1 MTIEQ
6 LLSPAVWDHIYE
18 NRNVPQEKRL
28 DEFNK
33 WFADNIELVNES
45 VNKNINEINERI
57 ECGIK
62 RAQLLSEDKNIDL
75 DNMDWDNIN
84 FDEIVQN
91 NKSEEENVENSD
103 SQETEVDDESQN
115 TTIGGKVILT
125 NSLKNKKHNIFSC
138 INAFIDQIEQD
149 EKFKNDPLP
158 EIWGSVDVSG
168 VSNMTALFA
177 FADVP
182 RADLSTWDVSK
193 VKLME
198 GMFYKSSF
206 NDPSICKW
214 GDKVENCENF
224 SRMFTYSDFNQSLKD
239 WKYKMIEKKE
249 LDENGKP
256 IRLSNGKFKV
266 TQIPVNPPLI
276 GANANE
282 EAEIINKFWTDR
294 FYEAY
299 EKESVKKTK
308 NVDLDDEIDE
318 SNEYNNL
325 NKMKHIVD
333 FETFVNEGFRD
344 FVKKGINKVKSFFKS
359 MTVKLGDFIAT
370 FDDKGDVIDAAN
382 PYTALNYISN
392 GLVKGVKAFTKVKN
406 EYLNDNV
413 KSEGDI
419 IQSPEYYGIIDK
431 DSIEYQNYLTMV
443 EMVNEHYAKYG
454 DKLNEAYGESKRI
467 GFPSTDG
474 GLIEV
479 EDIDSKDFL
488 KHLNRIIKNTPYDK
502 GLDYSKPILIWGA
515 PGIGKSSIP
524 NSVIKAWNEKNN
536 LKKTL
541 MVVECGNLTVDGFS
555 LPMPVTYTIGDYLKE
570 NPEAAK
576 LLRGEVGEIEK
587 EIEKITIDVS
597 SEAVKTWLP
606 VYKISPNK
614 KLNIIGNQIANS
626 GTIERVEQIDN
637 GKFRSVEE
645 ETTEGG
651 IILFDE
657 FFRANPQ
664 IFKILMQI
672 LLNRKFNNEFKL
684 GDKWSILACS
694 NRPADDSEV
703 ETSFQF
709 TGAVIGTRFGKQ
721 YNFIPDFDEWKKWA
735 VKHGH
740 FDSYTLEFLSKK
752 DPATR
757 ELTNWHTIRPDEY
770 SKGKTGWPTPRTWAG
785 LMVELH
791 NIIVDEGYSSIL
803 DIPEKELRQEAA
815 GAIGKKVANDYVNFL
830 MKCKT
835 IGFKPEEIFNNP
847 EYEIPTNLT
856 PSDVKGRVEEYINA
870 TFSVDNKPSDYQL
883 TNMINVLGDVFTEDI
898 DNIIRPVFNSIFTKF
913 GFFKNPKEFITKFN
927 DFTQKYMERYEL
939 KSPQELINFLRN

>member
-18 NRNVPQEKRL
+18 NRNIPQEKRL

-45 VNKNINEINERI
+45 VNKNIDKINERI
-57 ECGIK
+57 ESGIQ
-62 RAQLLSEDKNIDL
+62 RAQLLSEDKNIDW

-84 FDEIVQN
+84 FDEIDQN
-91 NKSEEENVENSD
+91 NKSEKETEENSD
-103 SQETEVDDESQN
+103 SPESEINDEGQN

-125 NSLKNKKHNIFSC
+125 NSLKNLKHNIFSC
-138 INAFIDQIEQD
+138 INAFVDQVEQD
-149 EKFKNDPLP
+149 EKLKNDPLP

-182 RADLSTWDVSK
+182 RADLSTWDVSS

-214 GDKVENCENF
+214 GDKVQNCENF

-256 IRLSNGKFKV
+256 IRLPNGKFKV
-266 TQIPVNPPLI
+266 TLTPVNPPLI

-282 EAEIINKFWTDR
+282 EAEIINKFWTER

-299 EKESVKKTK
+299 EKESAKKTK
-308 NVDLDDEIDE
+308 TVDDEIDE

-333 FETFVNEGFRD
+333 FETFVNEGFGD
-344 FVKKGINKVKSFFKS
+344 FVKKGIDKVKSFFKS
-359 MTVKLGDFIAT
+359 LTVKLGNFIAS
-370 FDDKGDVIDAAN
+370 FDNNGDIIDASN

-467 GFPSTDG
+467 GFSSTDG
-474 GLIEV
+474 GLIDV
-479 EDIDSKDFL
+479 EDIDSKTLIEELDL
-488 KHLNRIIKNTPYDK
+488 IIENTPYDMAE
-502 GLDYSKPILIWGA
+502 DYSGPILIWGA

-524 NSVIKAWNEKNN
+524 NSVIKAWNKNRKH
-536 LKKTL
+536 KKTL

-555 LPMPVTYTIGDYLKE
+555 LPIPNEFSIGDYLKE
-570 NPEAAK
+570 RPIAAEMLK
-576 LLRGEVGEIEK
+576 DEIGTITK
-587 EIEKITIDVS
+587 EIENIKIECST
-597 SEAVKTWLP
+597 EAIKKWLP
-606 VYKISPNK
+606 VYRISSDENT
-614 KLNIIGNQIANS
+614 NIIGNQVANS
-626 GTIERVEQIDN
+626 GTIDHFEKLKN
-637 GKFRSVEE
+637 GKFKKVHE

-672 LLNRKFNNEFKL
+672 LLNRKFNNEFEL
-684 GDKWSILACS
+684 GDKWSIVACS

-709 TGAVIGTRFGKQ
+709 TGAVVGTRFAEQ

-740 FDSYTLEFLSKK
+740 FDSNTLEFLSKK
-752 DPATR
+752 DPSTR

-770 SKGKTGWPTPRTWAG
+770 SKGKTGWPTPRTWTV
-785 LMVELH
+785 LMKQLY
-791 NIIVDEGYSSIL
+791 IVMNKYGYSSIL
-803 DIPEKELRQEAA
+803 EIPEETLRRKAS

-870 TFSVDNKPSDYQL
+870 TFSADNQPSDYQL

-927 DFTQKYMERYEL
+927 EFTQKYMERYEL
-939 KSPQELINFLRN
+939 KSPQELINFLKN